1 MSRRTK
7 PDTFESMA
15 IRPVLLYPDP
25 VLLEPTRPVGSVDD
39 DVRELVVDMV
49 DTMYNAPGIGLAAN
63 QLGDSRRVCIV
74 DLSVGKD
81 PEGLHV
87 LIDPV
92 IRETRGSEVG
102 EEGCLSFP
110 DVMLDIERAEQ
121 VTVEALDL
129 EGERRLVTAEGL
141 LARATQVDVGLE
153 AQGRLEGVLAGRQHD
168 LAAARCKGLVDLFL
182 NLGRSHG
189 YTVQFEKNRY
199 RL

>member
-141 LARATQVDVGLE
+141 LARAILHECEHLDGHTFLRNLSSLKRE
-153 AQGRLEGVLAGRQHD
+153 
-168 LAAARCKGLVDLFL
+168 LVKKRIRKLMKTGDWVEV
-182 NLGRSHG
+182 
-189 YTVQFEKNRY
+189 TTT
-199 RL
+199 